1 LKQKELMRARTKLIC
16 LVTIAALAWPSSA
29 PAYSV
34 LTHEAIVDASW
45 DASIKPLLRARFPK
59 VSDAGLD
66 EARAYAYGGAVI
78 HDLGYYPF
86 GSRFFSNLLH
96 YVRSG
101 DFIESLIR
109 NAADVNEYAFA
120 LGALAHYAADN
131 NGHPIAINRVV
142 PIMYPK
148 ERAKYGDDVT
158 YVEAPKQH
166 LLVEFSF
173 DVVQVASGA
182 YAPEA
187 FHRFIG
193 FKVAEPALERAF
205 LETYGLEMGP
215 LFLDRSLAVGT
226 FRYAVGKAIPQ
237 MTKAAWKSKHE
248 EIEKLIPGVTQQ
260 SFVFNLSQ
268 RDYEKEFGRDYAKP
282 KGWARVLSVLYHL
295 VPKIG
300 PFRALAFEVPTHEA
314 EQLFLA
320 SFARTKE
327 RYAQELGEL
336 RAGRPT
342 LSNTNFDVG
351 QPLPR
356 GRYSLEDETYD
367 ELLEKLSDGK
377 AGAIP
382 PGLRADLDRHY
393 GGDAT
398 AASKSRKPRR

>member
-1 LKQKELMRARTKLIC
+1 
-16 LVTIAALAWPSSA
+16 
-29 PAYSV
+29 
-34 LTHEAIVDASW
+34 
-45 DASIKPLLRARFPK
+45 
-59 VSDAGLD
+59 
-66 EARAYAYGGAVI
+66 
-78 HDLGYYPF
+78 
-86 GSRFFSNLLH
+86 
-96 YVRSG
+96 
-101 DFIESLIR
+101 
-109 NAADVNEYAFA
+109 VNEYAFA

-131 NGHPIAINRVV
+131 NGHPIAINRAV

-148 ERAKYGDDVT
+148 ERAKHGDDVT

-193 FKVAEPALERAF
+193 FKVAEPMLERAF
-205 LETYGLEMGP
+205 LDTYGLEMGP

-260 SFVFNLSQ
+260 SFVFNLSR
-268 RDYEKEFGRDYAKP
+268 RDYEKEFGTDYAKP
-282 KGWARVLSVLYHL
+282 KGWARVISVLYHL

-300 PFRALAFEVPTHEA
+300 PFRALAFEVPTHAA
-314 EQLFLA
+314 EELFLA

-336 RAGRPT
+336 RAGRPS

-367 ELLEKLSDGK
+367 ELVEKLADRKDGATPAALRSDLIK
-377 AGAIP
+377 HFGAT
-382 PGLRADLDRHY
+382 D
-393 GGDAT
+393 
-398 AASKSRKPRR
+398 PRLIAMR